1 MACRGKSAAMR
12 GLPVSEPLTL
22 AALAVP
28 FAFEALVAAIAG
40 LKGSRK

>member
-12 GLPVSEPLTL
+12 GLPVSEPMTL

-28 FAFEALVAAIAG
+28 LAFAALVAELSG

>member
-1 MACRGKSAAMR
+1 MACRGKSATMR

-28 FAFEALVAAIAG
+28 LAFAALVAA
-40 LKGSRK
+40 LSVRKVTRK

>member
-1 MACRGKSAAMR
+1 MACRGKSATMR
-12 GLPVSEPLTL
+12 GLPVSEPMTL

-28 FAFEALVAAIAG
+28 FAFAALVAALAG

>member
-1 MACRGKSAAMR
+1 MACRGKSATRR
-12 GLPVSEPLTL
+12 GFPVSEPLTL

-28 FAFEALVAAIAG
+28 LAFAALVAALAG

>member
-1 MACRGKSAAMR
+1 MACRGMHAMR
-12 GLPVSEPLTL
+12 RGFPVSEPLTL

-28 FAFEALVAAIAG
+28 LAFAALVAALAG